1 MSVNVVMN
9 ADKSLLGVVKL
20 GNKDDVK
27 LAISSLHHKKIGYK
41 RLNVAV
47 ALTPITNSPKYIL
60 ISLSLAYLTLSFCLK
75 DQELLHYYDQWKH
88 KKLHYQHSLKSSN

>member
-1 MSVNVVMN
+1 MN

-47 ALTPITNSPKYIL
+47 ALTPITNSPKYFL
-60 ISLSLAYLTLSFCLK
+60 MSLSLAYLTLSFCLK
-75 DQELLHYYDQWKH
+75 RSRVVSLLRSMETQEIALSAFIEKFELR
-88 KKLHYQHSLKSSN
+88 